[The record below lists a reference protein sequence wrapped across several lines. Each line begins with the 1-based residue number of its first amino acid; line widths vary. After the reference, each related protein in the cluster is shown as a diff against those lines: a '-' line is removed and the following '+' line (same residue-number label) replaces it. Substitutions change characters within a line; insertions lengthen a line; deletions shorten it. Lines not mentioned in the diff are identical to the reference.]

1 MPSDSAL
8 PWWLATT
15 ACSPPPPASRSL
27 PETLAFLFLS
37 PCPQRAVLVAL
48 DLLFLLAALAINL
61 RAWLSR
67 RRRNDHHQ
75 EQEPLLAPA
84 ATTPRRWGSTTTRHG
99 LALVASMAQAAA
111 ALVLLAPAVL
121 RRRQATTTAECALL
135 AAHAAAHLAAAGVVA
150 AEKKAWLAA
159 AAAPTVHPWHLRV
172 FWLGTAAFAA
182 LFSGCAA
189 ARYAAGD
196 PLLPDDP
203 LALAWLAL
211 SLPLLYFA
219 ATGSTGLAANAAA
232 PAEETYVTA
241 SWLSLATFGW
251 ISPLIAKGSRETL
264 AARDVPPVAPA
275 DSAEASYGLFVSNW
289 PSPAPGAPKPKR
301 PLLTALL
308 RSFWPEFLLTALLG
322 VAHVSVMYIGPSLV
336 DSFVKFVTRGG
347 DLAEGLQLVLILL
360 AGKAAEA
367 LASHHYEFQGQKL
380 GMRIHAALLAAAY
393 RKSQRLSTGAR
404 RAHGAGAIVNYMEVD
419 TEEIAGVTHQLH
431 NLWLMPLQ
439 IAVAL
444 ALLYAH
450 LGPPVLTAVVATVV
464 VVAFANKL
472 NVEYQ
477 SKFLGKRDER
487 MKAITEL
494 LGYIRVIKLQAW
506 EKKFGDKIREL
517 REEELGWLAKSMY
530 FMCAN
535 TIVLWSGPLA
545 MTVLVFGTCVLTGV
559 QLDAGK
565 VFTATAF
572 FHMLDGPMQSFP
584 EAISAVT
591 QATVSLGRL
600 DKFLQEAELDD
611 TAVERVDDDGIA
623 NGEVVVAVCDG
634 VFAWDMRGKKERKE
648 GDEDDDDMEG
658 EEGEDDDMEGEES
671 EDDDMDHD
679 DDDENEDEEEDDE
692 DKDVDV
698 TPVLETV
705 LKEINMEVRKGELV
719 AVVGTVG
726 SGKSSLLSC
735 IMGEMEKASGT
746 VRVCGS
752 TAYVSQTAWIQ
763 NGTIQ
768 ENILFGQQMHP
779 ERYKEVIRS
788 CCLEKDL
795 EMMEFGDQTEIGERG
810 INLSGGQKQRIQL
823 ARAAYQDCSIY
834 FLDDV
839 FSAVDAHT
847 GSHIFKE
854 CLRGTLKGKTI
865 ILVTHQVD
873 FLHNVDNIFV
883 MRDGMIAQSG
893 KYDELLKAGSDF
905 ASLAAAHD
913 SSMELMEQSQ
923 QAEKTE
929 HSQPAAVVRIPS
941 LRSTSIG
948 KGEKAVVT
956 PGIDAATSK
965 IIQEEERESG
975 QVSWR
980 VYKLYMTEAWGWW
993 GVVGMFGLALVWQGS
1008 DLASDYWLSYQLS
1021 GSTLFDPSLFIGVYV
1036 IVAVFSMVLEV
1047 IKTLLETVFGLKTAQ
1062 IFFKKM
1068 FDSILR
1074 APISFFDTT
1083 PSGRILS
1090 RASSDQTTIDDVL
1103 AFFVGLTISMYISVL
1118 SSIIVTCQVAWPSV
1132 IAVIPL
1138 LLLNISYKNCYLK
1151 TSRELTRL
1159 EGVTNAPVID
1169 HFSETVLGAPTI
1181 RCFKKEKEFFQK
1193 NLVGINSSLSM
1204 SFHSYAAN
1212 EWLGFRLELIGTLV
1226 LTITAFLMISLPSNF
1241 IKKEFVGMSLSHGLA
1256 LNSLVYFA
1264 ISTSCMLENDMV
1276 AVERVNQFSNLPSEA
1291 AWKIEHNLP
1300 SPNWPTRGDIDI
1312 KDLKVRY
1319 RPNTP
1324 LVLKGINVS
1333 ISGGEK
1339 IGIVGRTGSGKS
1351 TLIQVLF
1358 RLIEPTEG
1366 KMIIDGIDICT
1377 LGLHDLRSRFG
1388 IIPQEPVLF
1397 EGTIRN
1403 NIDPIGQYSDA
1414 EIWQALKR
1422 CQLKD
1427 IVASKPEKLDAPVA
1441 DSGENWSVGQR
1452 QLLCL
1457 GRVILKRTKILFMDE
1472 ATASVDSQTDATIQK
1487 ITRKEF
1493 SSCTI
1498 LSIAHR
1504 IPTVMD
1510 CDRVLVMDEGLVK
1523 EFDAPSRLIEQP
1535 SLFAAMV
1542 QEYGNRS
1549 LNL

>member
-1 MPSDSAL
+1 MPCDSAL

-15 ACSPPPPASRSL
+15 ACSPPPQASRSFPSL
-27 PETLAFLFLS
+27 LAFLFLS
-37 PCPQRAVLVAL
+37 PCAQRALLTVI
-48 DLLFLLAALAINL
+48 DLLFLLSALAFAIH
-61 RAWLSR
+61 AWRSC
-67 RRRNDHHQ
+67 RRNNRHQ
-75 EQEPLLAPA
+75 EREPLLAPA
-84 ATTPRRWGSTTTRHG
+84 ANPRRHWGSSTTTRHG
-99 LALVASMAQAAA
+99 LTLAASVSQAAA
-111 ALVLLAPAVL
+111 ALVLLAPALL
-121 RRRQATTTAECALL
+121 RPRHATTAGAWTAAERALL
-135 AAHAAAHLAAAGVVA
+135 AAHAMAHLAASGVVA
-150 AEKKAWLAA
+150 AEKKPV
-159 AAAPTVHPWHLRV
+159 AAAPVVHPLHLRV
-172 FWLGTAAFAA
+172 FWLGTGAFAA

-203 LALAWLAL
+203 LAFAWLAL

-219 ATGSTGLAANAAA
+219 ATGSTGLAADGDHT
-232 PAEETYVTA
+232 EETYTTA
-241 SWLSLATFGW
+241 SWVSLATFGW
-251 ISPLIAKGSRETL
+251 IRPLIAKGSSATL
-264 AARDVPPVAPA
+264 AADDVPPVAPA
-275 DSAEASYGLFVSNW
+275 DSAEAAYELFASNW
-289 PSPAPGAPKPKR
+289 PAPAPGAPKPKR

-308 RSFWPEFLLTALLG
+308 RSFWPQLLFTATLG

-336 DSFVKFVTRGG
+336 DRFVRFVTRGG
-347 DLAEGLQLVLILL
+347 DLAVGLRLVLILL
-360 AGKAAEA
+360 AGKTAEA

-380 GMRIHAALLAAAY
+380 GMRIHAALLAASYA
-393 RKSQRLSTGAR
+393 KSQRLSTGAR
-404 RAHGAGAIVNYMEVD
+404 RGHGAGAIVNYMEVD
-419 TEEIAGVTHQLH
+419 AEEVSGAAHKLH
-431 NLWLMPLQ
+431 DLWLMPLQ

-450 LGPPVLTAVVATVV
+450 LGPPVLTAVAAIVAVTVV
-464 VVAFANKL
+464 VALANRL

-487 MKAITEL
+487 MKATAEL

-506 EKKFGDKIREL
+506 EKTFGDRIREL

-559 QLDAGK
+559 ELDAGK

-584 EAISAVT
+584 EAISEVT

-600 DKFLQEAELDD
+600 EKFLQEAELDD
-611 TAVERVDDDGIA
+611 GAVERVDDDTGIS
-623 NGEVVVAVCDG
+623 NGEVVVVVRDG
-634 VFAWDMRGKKERKE
+634 VFAWDMRGKK
-648 GDEDDDDMEG
+648 DDDDDMEG
-658 EEGEDDDMEGEES
+658 EEGEDDDDEEGEDS
-671 EDDDMDHD
+671 
-679 DDDENEDEEEDDE
+679 DEGGE

-698 TPVLETV
+698 TPMLETV

-735 IMGEMEKASGT
+735 IMGEMEKVSGT

-779 ERYKEVIRS
+779 ERYKEVVRS

-834 FLDDV
+834 LLDDV

-893 KYDELLKAGSDF
+893 KYDELLQAGSDF

-923 QAEKTE
+923 QAEKIE
-929 HSQPAAVVRIPS
+929 HSQPATVVRIPS

-948 KGEKAVVT
+948 NGEKVVVT
-956 PGIDAATSK
+956 PGTEAATSK

-975 QVSWR
+975 QVSWQ

-993 GVVGMFGLALVWQGS
+993 GVVGMIGLALVWQGS

-1021 GSTLFDPSLFIGVYV
+1021 GSTLFDPSFFIGVYV
-1036 IVAVFSMVLEV
+1036 VVAVFSMVLEV
-1047 IKTLLETVFGLKTAQ
+1047 IKTLLETIFGLKTAQ

-1074 APISFFDTT
+1074 APMSFFDTT

-1090 RASSDQTTIDDVL
+1090 RASSYQTTIDDVL

-1132 IAVIPL
+1132 IAVFPL
-1138 LLLNISYKNCYLK
+1138 LLLNISYKNRYLK

-1159 EGVTNAPVID
+1159 EGLTNGPVID

-1181 RCFKKEKEFFQK
+1181 RCFRKEKEFFQE
-1193 NLVGINSSLSM
+1193 NLVAINSSLSM

-1226 LTITAFLMISLPSNF
+1226 LSVTAFLMISLPSNF

-1291 AWKIEHNLP
+1291 AWKIEGNLP

-1324 LVLKGINVS
+1324 LILKGINAS

-1457 GRVILKRTKILFMDE
+1457 GRVILKRSKILFMDE

-1487 ITRKEF
+1487 ITRREF

-1510 CDRVLVMDEGLVK
+1510 CDRVMVMDEGLVK
-1523 EFDAPSRLIEQP
+1523 EFDTPSRLIEQP